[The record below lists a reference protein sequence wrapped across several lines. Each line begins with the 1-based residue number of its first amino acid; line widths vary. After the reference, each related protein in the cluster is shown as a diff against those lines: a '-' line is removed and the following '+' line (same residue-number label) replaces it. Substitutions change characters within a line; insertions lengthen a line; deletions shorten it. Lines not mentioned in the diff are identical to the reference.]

1 MGRVETRTLQPW
13 AFGLLL
19 ATGLVVNCGG
29 DESAPQTAPPAT
41 ASQTKAA
48 APAKQPTAQVATES
62 SEADLVARGERV
74 YRVNC
79 IACHARDPNQDG
91 GLGPAIA
98 GSSLELLEARVIHG
112 TYPPG
117 YTPKRDTRLMIP
129 LPHLAPDL
137 PALAAY
143 LAKSQKAP

>member
-1 MGRVETRTLQPW
+1 MGRVETRTLQTW

-19 ATGLVVNCGG
+19 ATGLAVGCGG
-29 DESAPQTAPPAT
+29 DESAPQTATPAP
-41 ASQTKAA
+41 ASQTKSA
-48 APAKQPTAQVATES
+48 APPKPAAQVATEGT
-62 SEADLVARGERV
+62 EADLVAHGERV
-74 YRVNC
+74 YTVNC

-143 LAKSQKAP
+143 LAKSQDAP